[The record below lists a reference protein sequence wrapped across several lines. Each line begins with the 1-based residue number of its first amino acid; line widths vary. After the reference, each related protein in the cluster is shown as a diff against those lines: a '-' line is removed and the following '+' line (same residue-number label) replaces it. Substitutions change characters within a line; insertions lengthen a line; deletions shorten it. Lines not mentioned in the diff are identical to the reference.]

1 MFKALVFSNIFK
13 SLEHESQTMTN
24 ALFIVGYY
32 RSGTSALSGALQR
45 AGVKFY
51 NEAEPN
57 EHNPLGFYE
66 IPELIDFDA
75 RLFTQLGVD
84 WPDVRGLP
92 DNWAERN
99 DIAPFATQLEEII
112 RRRFTAQDRYWGL
125 KHPHLCRTLPL
136 YERVVR
142 RAGHRPH
149 VLHIFREPWI
159 AAASQCRKNGLS
171 RAHALL
177 LWLTYATN
185 AERQAR
191 HLPRSWT
198 TYQDL
203 LTQPRQELQRI
214 TSALGWTLENDFT
227 AASASLT
234 GQLNRSEALPRDQL
248 SRTLDRL
255 VARTWEA
262 ITSRQFAAELWD
274 ELAAETADMVNFLTE
289 IGNSRAQALPAFG
302 NGLAPSPGTTTPR
315 QSTRPL
321 ERTDDAAKLRL
332 LTLRAKVAKLPKVG
346 IFIAAPAGRAP
357 AVSITVN
364 SLRTQWEKPAFIK
377 VLSTDALMLDDCPTI
392 TVPAHEDAMTQA
404 LCQQINLD
412 ASETDYVA
420 VLNAGDT
427 VDPDACLR
435 FALLAAQTNADMIY
449 CDEIVP
455 SGDSRW
461 VRHKPGWDLTRL
473 RQAAYIGDWVWYN
486 MQTLRRV
493 GGFNADMA
501 GAEEYDLHLRL
512 AAQNAKVVRLPE
524 ALFSRNATSKRD
536 DIAPSVFCAR
546 AVEALTRHLN
556 QCGMPA
562 TVQNRQYAGLFHHV
576 RQVADPGTSIIM
588 LCDHGEITL
597 LDKWLTALLTGA
609 PLTGPVILA
618 GADVS
623 AEMKTYLTTVATQRE
638 QLEGK
643 VLAVLA
649 ASPGAAL
656 AQAVAL
662 AETEF
667 VAFLDARMR
676 EVTPYWLE
684 QLRARMADHNVV
696 AVAARTLTPLSA
708 KGIQGQIM
716 GPIVIGANVRLGA
729 GHAPLDPGPGG
740 WLMVDQEASAIT
752 PPGLLARR
760 AAIEACQISSEL
772 ADDALWIDLGAQLRA
787 SGGRLVWTPDVS
799 FVMPETSII
808 PDINASF
815 RTGSQAARALSW
827 SDPYHHPALSLHHDL
842 LATEQR
848 VGLVGSAPTDPTS
861 LLLSGQENIP
871 RAALNAARALRLEG
885 MAEIDWVPGLP
896 DEADLHRRAP
906 DAWIYI
912 NPIHVPSAGSP
923 AFTSLFTH
931 VPDTV
936 DILPLLTASSCIYA
950 TSPALMERL
959 RPLTPPQIPL
969 ELWRPALSTTLWRTF
984 TPGTGLNT
992 KPRVLWIDE
1001 ANTPT
1006 WMAPLMHDTQ
1016 TLVTWMVVE
1025 HPATQ
1030 TYPNFVTRLPA
1041 QDTEQGWVTLL
1052 ETIGAQIMLRPA
1064 EHDRLADSYPTLLAA
1079 AAGCRLIMDSRFDA
1093 PGSLGALRLPNRHQ
1107 DWQTALANAVTHLP
1121 DTLRLG
1127 AESRAAALALPSVEQ
1142 APPDWARLVLRAR
1155 PTLTQA
1161 AE

>member
-1 MFKALVFSNIFK
+1 
-13 SLEHESQTMTN
+13 MTN

-45 AGVKFY
+45 AGVKVY
-51 NEAEPN
+51 NEADAN

-75 RLFTQLGVD
+75 RLFAHLGVD
-84 WPDVRGLP
+84 WPDIRGLP
-92 DNWAERN
+92 DNWTERS
-99 DIAPFATQLEEII
+99 DITPFATQLEQII

-136 YERVVR
+136 YEQIVR
-142 RAGHRPH
+142 RAGHTPH
-149 VLHIFREPWI
+149 VVHIFREPWV

-185 AERQAR
+185 AERLAR

-203 LTQPRQELQRI
+203 LTHPRQELQRI
-214 TSALGWTLENDFT
+214 TNELGWNLETDFT
-227 AASASLT
+227 EASASLT
-234 GQLNRSEALPRDQL
+234 GQLNRSEPLPRDQL
-248 SRTLDRL
+248 CHALERL
-255 VARTWEA
+255 VARTWES
-262 ITSRQFAAELWD
+262 ITSHQFAAELWD

-289 IGNSRAQALPAFG
+289 IGSSRAQALPSFS
-302 NGLAPSPGTTTPR
+302 NGLAPSPGTTMPR
-315 QSTRPL
+315 LSTRPL

-332 LTLRAKVAKLPKVG
+332 LSLRANTTKLPTVG

-357 AVSITVN
+357 AVSITLN

-377 VLSTDALMLDDCPTI
+377 VLTTDSLMLEGIPTI
-392 TVPAHEDAMTQA
+392 TVPAHEEAMTQA
-404 LCQQINLD
+404 LCQQINRD
-412 ASETDYVA
+412 GQETDYVA

-427 VDPDACLR
+427 IDPDACLR
-435 FALLAAQTNADMIY
+435 FALLAAQTKADMIY

-455 SGDSRW
+455 AGDSRW
-461 VRHKPGWDLTRL
+461 IRHKPGWDVTRL

-486 MQTLRRV
+486 TQALHRV
-493 GGFNADMA
+493 GGLNADMA

-512 AAQNAKVVRLPE
+512 AAQNAQIVRLPE
-524 ALFSRNATSKRD
+524 ALFSRDATSMRD
-536 DIAPSVFCAR
+536 EIAPPVFCAR
-546 AVEALTRHLN
+546 AIEALTRHLN

-562 TVQNRQYAGLFHHV
+562 TVQNRQHAGLFHHV

-588 LCDHGEITL
+588 LCDHAELKL

-609 PLTGPVILA
+609 PLSGPVILA
-618 GADVS
+618 GAEVS
-623 AEMKTYLTTVATQRE
+623 AEMKTYLATVSNQRE

-649 ASPGAAL
+649 ESKGAAL

-676 EVTPYWLE
+676 DVTPYWLE
-684 QLRARMADHNVV
+684 QLRARMADQTVA

-708 KGIQGQIM
+708 KGTQGQIM
-716 GPIVIGANVRLGA
+716 GPIVIGASIRLGA
-729 GHAPLDPGPGG
+729 GHTPVDPGPGG
-740 WLMVDQEASAIT
+740 WLMVDQEASAVT

-760 AAIEACQISSEL
+760 AALAACQIAPHL

-787 SGGRLVWTPDVS
+787 TGAKLVWTPDVS
-799 FVMPETSII
+799 FVMPENSII
-808 PDINASF
+808 PDAAASF

-842 LATEQR
+842 LAAEPR
-848 VGLVGSAPTDPTS
+848 VGLVRSTPSDPAS
-861 LLLSGQENIP
+861 LLVSGHENTP
-871 RAALNAARALRLEG
+871 HATLNAARALRLDG
-885 MAEIDWVPGLP
+885 VAEIDWVPGLP
-896 DEADLHRRAP
+896 DAADLHRRAP
-906 DAWIYI
+906 DAWIYL
-912 NPIHVPSAGSP
+912 NPTQMPHTGSP
-923 AFTSLFTH
+923 AFTSVFTQA
-931 VPDTV
+931 PEADS
-936 DILPLLTASSCIYA
+936 LPLLAASSRIYA

-959 RPLTPPQIPL
+959 RQLTPRHIPL
-969 ELWRPALSTTLWRTF
+969 ELWRPALSTPLWRTF

-1001 ANTPT
+1001 AATPA
-1006 WMAPLMHDTQ
+1006 WMTELMHNTQ

-1030 TYPNFVTRLPA
+1030 TYPPFVTRLPA
-1041 QDTEQGWVTLL
+1041 QETEQGWVTVL

-1064 EHDRLADSYPTLLAA
+1064 ACDRLADSYPILLAA
-1079 AAGCRLIMDSRFDA
+1079 AAGCRLIIDSRLDA
-1093 PGSLGALRLPNRHQ
+1093 PESLGALRLPNRHQ
-1107 DWQTALANAVTHLP
+1107 DWQIALDHAVTNLAN
-1121 DTLRLG
+1121 TLRLG
-1127 AESRAAALALPSVEQ
+1127 AQSRAAALALPSVEEVL
-1142 APPDWARLVLRAR
+1142 PGWARPALRA
-1155 PTLTQA
+1155 PATLTRA